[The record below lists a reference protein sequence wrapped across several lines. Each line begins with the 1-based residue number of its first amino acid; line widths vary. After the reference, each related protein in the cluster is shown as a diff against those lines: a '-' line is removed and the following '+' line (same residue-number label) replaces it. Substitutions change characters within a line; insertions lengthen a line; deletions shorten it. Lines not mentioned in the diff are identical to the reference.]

1 MSCERRPPVPAKR
14 TEPEVIADAK
24 KLVVLAVPEIVRA
37 VVEALVAV
45 KIEPL
50 NVRSESSVKTPAVVM

>member
-1 MSCERRPPVPAKR
+1 MPRRFVESSQKRFELSCDNNPPAPANK

-37 VVEALVAV
+37 VDEA
-45 KIEPL
+45 
-50 NVRSESSVKTPAVVM
+50 